1 MGLDSDKVSEL
12 LMLQAGLY
20 ADTEQALTDS
30 GYAEIFS
37 CFIAD
42 HERWRTHMAELIVEA
57 FGNYPLAVTRF
68 VMHYRNGSLVVEM
81 YAWDHFVA
89 TINTR
94 VSENWEYE
102 IELVQVTSRESLIRY
117 MEEDQI
123 SDPGKNRMGC
133 SESYYDPFFVIKK
146 TLSADAVKAMSEDEL
161 GRLLGCLN
169 TMSEGL
175 Y

>member
-1 MGLDSDKVSEL
+1 MGLDSGKVSEL

-20 ADTEQALTDS
+20 ADSEQALTDS
-30 GYAEIFS
+30 GYADTFA

-57 FGNYPLAVTRF
+57 FGTYPLSAIRF
-68 VMHYRNGSLVVEM
+68 VMHYRNGSLVVEV

-89 TINTR
+89 TIRTT
-94 VSENWEYE
+94 VSENWDYE
-102 IELVQVTSRESLIRY
+102 MELVQVTSRESLIRY
-117 MEEDQI
+117 MEEDQV

-133 SESYYDPFFVIKK
+133 NESYYDPFFVIKK

>member
-1 MGLDSDKVSEL
+1 
-12 LMLQAGLY
+12 MLQAGVY
-20 ADTEQALTDS
+20 ADSEQSLTDYN
-30 GYAEIFS
+30 YAETFA

-42 HERWRTHMAELIVEA
+42 HQSWRTNMAKLIATA
-57 FGNYPLAVTRF
+57 FENYPASQMRF
-68 VMHYRNGSLVVEM
+68 PMYYRNGSLVVEV
-81 YAWDHFVA
+81 YTWDHFVA
-89 TINTR
+89 TIRTT

-117 MEEDQI
+117 MEEDQV
-123 SDPGKNRMGC
+123 SDLGKNRMGC

-146 TLSADAVKAMSEDEL
+146 TLSLDTVKAMPEDEL

>member
-1 MGLDSDKVSEL
+1 MG
-12 LMLQAGLY
+12 
-20 ADTEQALTDS
+20 
-30 GYAEIFS
+30 
-37 CFIAD
+37 
-42 HERWRTHMAELIVEA
+42 
-57 FGNYPLAVTRF
+57 PLR
-68 VMHYRNGSLVVEM
+68 
-81 YAWDHFVA
+81 
-89 TINTR
+89 R